1 MIQGKAKSFYNNLK
15 QKEGE
20 ESKAGECKVSK
31 EKSDNFEKEVWLL
44 KKVTGQAASADQ
56 KGTHEFLD
64 AFKKIIKSRQSFG
77 CKTRRP
83 EQQETSGLVPL
94 MLVP

>member
-44 KKVTGQAASADQ
+44 KCQDKR
-56 KGTHEFLD
+56 
-64 AFKKIIKSRQSFG
+64 KSSLYPPGGSR
-77 CKTRRP
+77 
-83 EQQETSGLVPL
+83 
-94 MLVP
+94 